1 VRAVTDLS
9 SDSFSATLEHL
20 DGHAV
25 IALRGELDMD
35 SAPQLTE
42 FLGPFLNDGPAEILL
57 DLSGLC
63 FVDSSG
69 LSVLVAAQTTLNSQE
84 RHLIVRSVHSSPRR
98 VFEITGV
105 SEFLN
110 VDLELELPTPH
121 LD

>member
-1 VRAVTDLS
+1 MDLS

-20 DGHAV
+20 DGQAV

-35 SAPQLTE
+35 SAPQLAE
-42 FLGPFLNDGPAEILL
+42 FLDAFIDDGPSEIILN
-57 DLSGLC
+57 LSGLS
-63 FVDSSG
+63 FMDSSG
-69 LSVLVAAQTTLNSQE
+69 LSVLVTAQTTLNGQQ
-84 RHLIVRSVHSSPRR
+84 RHLTVRSPRSSARR

-110 VDLELELPTPH
+110 VELEPELPTSH